1 MLHNGSSLWANFI
14 KHVTNLFSTVQKD
27 VKKAQEEE
35 KKVATDFGGANLDVE
50 ETTEKLKEY
59 NLMHQ
64 YQNMFQR

>member
-1 MLHNGSSLWANFI
+1 M
-14 KHVTNLFSTVQKD
+14 KHVTNLFSAVQKD

-64 YQNMFQR
+64 YQNTFQR